1 MGWGCFVARAS
12 SAKCLLLC
20 LYACFMEI
28 KNRSVFLGGIMVKKV
43 SRYCERSNLVLKK
56 SLVLEFV
63 VIPFVEC
70 ITDSF

>member
-1 MGWGCFVARAS
+1 
-12 SAKCLLLC
+12 
-20 LYACFMEI
+20 MEI
-28 KNRSVFLGGIMVKKV
+28 KNRSIFLGGIMVKKV

-56 SLVLEFV
+56 SLVLVFV